1 MLRKLMK
8 HEFRATGRVMGPL
21 FGLLLIAALAARF
34 SVGVLLESDAR
45 FLNLLGGLFTTAF
58 VIAIVGVC
66 VMSLVL
72 MINRFRTNLLGDEGY
87 IMFTLPASVHQQIW
101 SKLIVSAVWFIATGL
116 AVVAAGFILVAQQG
130 FWLEIRRGFAEIF
143 RHLTAYYA
151 FNGTAFLLEL
161 LALIFV
167 GCCVLCLEFYA
178 AMAIGHSFANHK
190 VLYSVL
196 SFLGLQFVM
205 QLLSGGIL
213 VGTNYD
219 LLAVSLPSDGVLA
232 MHSVMLTVI
241 ASTAVFGAVYYVI
254 TTMFLKKRLNLEYT
268 RQQILRSPRK
278 AVFPGAAGFPLPRR
292 AR

>member
-21 FGLLLIAALAARF
+21 FGLLLIAAIAARF
-34 SVGVLLESDAR
+34 SVGVLLESSAR

-178 AMAIGHSFANHK
+178 AMAIGHSFAAHK

-205 QLLSGGIL
+205 QLLSGGLLI
-213 VGTNYD
+213 GTNYNRIF
-219 LLAVSLPSDGVLA
+219 VLPSQDAVLA

-254 TTMFLKKRLNLEYT
+254 TTMFLKKRLNLE
-268 RQQILRSPRK
+268 
-278 AVFPGAAGFPLPRR
+278 
-292 AR
+292 

>member
-21 FGLLLIAALAARF
+21 FGLLLIAAIAARF
-34 SVGVLLESDAR
+34 SVGVLLESSAR

-116 AVVAAGFILVAQQG
+116 AVVAASFILVAQQG
-130 FWLEIRRGFAEIF
+130 FWWEIRRGFAEIF

-151 FNGTAFLLEL
+151 FNGTAFLFEL

-178 AMAIGHSFANHK
+178 AMAIGHSFAAHK

-219 LLAVSLPSDGVLA
+219 ILVVALPSDGVLA
-232 MHSVMLTVI
+232 MHSVMLTMIV
-241 ASTAVFGAVYYVI
+241 STAVFGAVYYVI
-254 TTMFLKKRLNLEYT
+254 TTMFLKKRLNLE
-268 RQQILRSPRK
+268 
-278 AVFPGAAGFPLPRR
+278 
-292 AR
+292 

>member
-45 FLNLLGGLFTTAF
+45 FLNLLGGLFVTAF
-58 VIAIVGVC
+58 AIAIAGVC

-151 FNGTAFLLEL
+151 FNGTAFLFEL

-190 VLYSVL
+190 ILCSVL

-219 LLAVSLPSDGVLA
+219 ILVVALPSDGVLA
-232 MHSVMLTVI
+232 MHSVMLTMIV
-241 ASTAVFGAVYYVI
+241 STAVFGAVYYVI
-254 TTMFLKKRLNLEYT
+254 TTMFLKKRLNLE
-268 RQQILRSPRK
+268 
-278 AVFPGAAGFPLPRR
+278 
-292 AR
+292 

>member
-34 SVGVLLESDAR
+34 SVGVLLESSAR

-151 FNGTAFLLEL
+151 FNGTAFLFEL

-219 LLAVSLPSDGVLA
+219 LLTVSLPSDGVLA

-254 TTMFLKKRLNLEYT
+254 TTMFLKKRLNLE
-268 RQQILRSPRK
+268 
-278 AVFPGAAGFPLPRR
+278 
-292 AR
+292 

>member
-21 FGLLLIAALAARF
+21 FGLLLIAAIAARF
-34 SVGVLLESDAR
+34 SVGVLLESSAR

-130 FWLEIRRGFAEIF
+130 FWWEIRRGFAEIF

-151 FNGTAFLLEL
+151 FNGTAFLFEL

-178 AMAIGHSFANHK
+178 AMSIGHSFANHK

-219 LLAVSLPSDGVLA
+219 FLVVALPSDGVLA
-232 MHSVMLTVI
+232 MHSVMLTMIV
-241 ASTAVFGAVYYVI
+241 STAVFGAVYYVI
-254 TTMFLKKRLNLEYT
+254 TTMFLKKRLNLE
-268 RQQILRSPRK
+268 
-278 AVFPGAAGFPLPRR
+278 
-292 AR
+292 

>member
-21 FGLLLIAALAARF
+21 FGLLLIAAIAARF
-34 SVGVLLESDAR
+34 SVGVLLESSAR

-101 SKLIVSAVWFIATGL
+101 SKLIVSAVWFIAAGL
-116 AVVAAGFILVAQQG
+116 AVAAASFILVAQQG
-130 FWLEIRRGFAEIF
+130 FWEEIRRGFAEIF

-219 LLAVSLPSDGVLA
+219 LLTVSLPSDGVLA

-254 TTMFLKKRLNLEYT
+254 TTMFLKKRLNLE
-268 RQQILRSPRK
+268 
-278 AVFPGAAGFPLPRR
+278 
-292 AR
+292 

>member
-21 FGLLLIAALAARF
+21 FGLLLIAAIAARF
-34 SVGVLLESDAR
+34 SVGVLLESSAR

-130 FWLEIRRGFAEIF
+130 FWWEIRRGFAEIF

-219 LLAVSLPSDGVLA
+219 ILVVALPSDGVLA
-232 MHSVMLTVI
+232 MHSVMLTMIV
-241 ASTAVFGAVYYVI
+241 STAVFGAVYYVI
-254 TTMFLKKRLNLEYT
+254 TTMLLKKRLNLE
-268 RQQILRSPRK
+268 
-278 AVFPGAAGFPLPRR
+278 
-292 AR
+292 

>member
-45 FLNLLGGLFTTAF
+45 FLNLLGGLFVTAF
-58 VIAIVGVC
+58 AIAIAGVC

-101 SKLIVSAVWFIATGL
+101 SKLIVSAVWFIAAGL
-116 AVVAAGFILVAQQG
+116 AVAAASFILVAQQG
-130 FWLEIRRGFAEIF
+130 FWEEIRRGFAEIF

-190 VLYSVL
+190 ILCSVL

-219 LLAVSLPSDGVLA
+219 LLTVSLPSDGVLA

-254 TTMFLKKRLNLEYT
+254 TTMFLKKRLNLE
-268 RQQILRSPRK
+268 
-278 AVFPGAAGFPLPRR
+278 
-292 AR
+292 

>member
-45 FLNLLGGLFTTAF
+45 FLNLLGGLFVTAF
-58 VIAIVGVC
+58 AIAIAGVC

-151 FNGTAFLLEL
+151 FNGTAFLFEL

-178 AMAIGHSFANHK
+178 AMAIGHSFAAHK

-219 LLAVSLPSDGVLA
+219 LLTVSLPSDGVLA

-254 TTMFLKKRLNLEYT
+254 TTMFLKKRLNLE
-268 RQQILRSPRK
+268 
-278 AVFPGAAGFPLPRR
+278 
-292 AR
+292 

>member
-21 FGLLLIAALAARF
+21 FGLLLIAAIAARF
-34 SVGVLLESDAR
+34 SVGVLLESSAR

-151 FNGTAFLLEL
+151 FNGTAFLFEL

-178 AMAIGHSFANHK
+178 AMAIGHSFAAHK

-219 LLAVSLPSDGVLA
+219 ILVVALPSDGVLA
-232 MHSVMLTVI
+232 MHSVMLTMIV
-241 ASTAVFGAVYYVI
+241 STAVFGAVYYVI
-254 TTMFLKKRLNLEYT
+254 TTMLLKKRLNLE
-268 RQQILRSPRK
+268 
-278 AVFPGAAGFPLPRR
+278 
-292 AR
+292 

>member
-21 FGLLLIAALAARF
+21 FGLLLIAAIAARF
-34 SVGVLLESDAR
+34 SVGVLLESSAR

-219 LLAVSLPSDGVLA
+219 LLTVSLPSDGVLA

-254 TTMFLKKRLNLEYT
+254 TTMFLKKRLNLE
-268 RQQILRSPRK
+268 
-278 AVFPGAAGFPLPRR
+278 
-292 AR
+292 

>member
-21 FGLLLIAALAARF
+21 FGLLLIAAIAARF
-34 SVGVLLESDAR
+34 SVGVLLESSAR

-151 FNGTAFLLEL
+151 FNGTAFLFEL

-178 AMAIGHSFANHK
+178 AMAIGHSFAAHK

-219 LLAVSLPSDGVLA
+219 FLVVALPSDGVLA
-232 MHSVMLTVI
+232 MHSVMLTMIV
-241 ASTAVFGAVYYVI
+241 STAVFGAVYYVI
-254 TTMFLKKRLNLEYT
+254 TTMFLKKRLNLE
-268 RQQILRSPRK
+268 
-278 AVFPGAAGFPLPRR
+278 
-292 AR
+292 

>member
-21 FGLLLIAALAARF
+21 FGLLLIAAIAARF
-34 SVGVLLESDAR
+34 SVGVLLESSAR

-151 FNGTAFLLEL
+151 FNGTAFLFEL

-178 AMAIGHSFANHK
+178 AMAIGHSFAAHK

-219 LLAVSLPSDGVLA
+219 LLTVSLPSDGVLA

-241 ASTAVFGAVYYVI
+241 VSTAVFGAVYYVI
-254 TTMFLKKRLNLEYT
+254 TTMFLKKRLNLE
-268 RQQILRSPRK
+268 
-278 AVFPGAAGFPLPRR
+278 
-292 AR
+292 

>member
-21 FGLLLIAALAARF
+21 FGLLLIAAIAARF
-34 SVGVLLESDAR
+34 SVGVLLESSAR

-151 FNGTAFLLEL
+151 FNGTAFLFEL

-178 AMAIGHSFANHK
+178 AMAIGHSFAAHK

-219 LLAVSLPSDGVLA
+219 ILVVALPSDGVLA
-232 MHSVMLTVI
+232 MHSVMLTMIV
-241 ASTAVFGAVYYVI
+241 STAVFGAIYYVI
-254 TTMFLKKRLNLEYT
+254 TTMFLKKRLNLE
-268 RQQILRSPRK
+268 
-278 AVFPGAAGFPLPRR
+278 
-292 AR
+292 

>member
-21 FGLLLIAALAARF
+21 FGLLLIAAIAARF
-34 SVGVLLESDAR
+34 SVGVLLESSAR

-151 FNGTAFLLEL
+151 FNGTAFLFEL

-178 AMAIGHSFANHK
+178 AMAIGHSFAAHK

-219 LLAVSLPSDGVLA
+219 FLVVALPSDGVLA

-254 TTMFLKKRLNLEYT
+254 TTMFLKKRLNLE
-268 RQQILRSPRK
+268 
-278 AVFPGAAGFPLPRR
+278 
-292 AR
+292 

>member
-1 MLRKLMK
+1 MLRKLIK

-21 FGLLLIAALAARF
+21 FGLLLIAAIAARF
-34 SVGVLLESDAR
+34 SVGVLLESSAR

-151 FNGTAFLLEL
+151 FNGTAFLFEL

-219 LLAVSLPSDGVLA
+219 ILVVALPSDGVLA
-232 MHSVMLTVI
+232 MHSVMLTMIV
-241 ASTAVFGAVYYVI
+241 STAVFGAVYYVI
-254 TTMFLKKRLNLEYT
+254 TTMFLKKRLNLE
-268 RQQILRSPRK
+268 
-278 AVFPGAAGFPLPRR
+278 
-292 AR
+292 

>member
-21 FGLLLIAALAARF
+21 FGLLLIAAIAARF
-34 SVGVLLESDAR
+34 SVGVLLESSAR

-151 FNGTAFLLEL
+151 FNGTAFLFEL

-219 LLAVSLPSDGVLA
+219 LLTVSLPSDGVLA
-232 MHSVMLTVI
+232 MHSVMLTMIV
-241 ASTAVFGAVYYVI
+241 STAVFGAVYYVI
-254 TTMFLKKRLNLEYT
+254 TTMFLKKRLNLE
-268 RQQILRSPRK
+268 
-278 AVFPGAAGFPLPRR
+278 
-292 AR
+292 

>member
-21 FGLLLIAALAARF
+21 FGLLLIAAIAARF

-45 FLNLLGGLFTTAF
+45 FLNLLGGLFVTAF
-58 VIAIVGVC
+58 AIAIAGVC

-219 LLAVSLPSDGVLA
+219 LLTVSLPSDGVLA

-254 TTMFLKKRLNLEYT
+254 TTMFLKKRLNLE
-268 RQQILRSPRK
+268 
-278 AVFPGAAGFPLPRR
+278 
-292 AR
+292 

>member
-34 SVGVLLESDAR
+34 SVGVLLESSAR

-130 FWLEIRRGFAEIF
+130 FWLEIRRGFAEIL

-219 LLAVSLPSDGVLA
+219 LLTVSLPSDGVLA

-254 TTMFLKKRLNLEYT
+254 TTMFLKKRLNLE
-268 RQQILRSPRK
+268 
-278 AVFPGAAGFPLPRR
+278 
-292 AR
+292 

>member
-21 FGLLLIAALAARF
+21 FGLLLIAAIAARF
-34 SVGVLLESDAR
+34 SVGVLLESSAR

-101 SKLIVSAVWFIATGL
+101 SKLIVSAVWFIAAGL
-116 AVVAAGFILVAQQG
+116 AVAAASFILVAQQG
-130 FWLEIRRGFAEIF
+130 FWEEIRRGFAEIF

-190 VLYSVL
+190 VLCSVL

-219 LLAVSLPSDGVLA
+219 ILVVALPSDGVLT
-232 MHSVMLTVI
+232 MHSVMLTMIV
-241 ASTAVFGAVYYVI
+241 STAVFGAVYYVI
-254 TTMFLKKRLNLEYT
+254 TTMFLKKRLNLE
-268 RQQILRSPRK
+268 
-278 AVFPGAAGFPLPRR
+278 
-292 AR
+292 

>member
-1 MLRKLMK
+1 MLSKLIGY
-8 HEFRATGRVMGPL
+8 EFRATRRIFFPAYLALLALSVLNAVSFALTSSLDDLSLPS
-21 FGLLLIAALAARF
+21 GLLMMVYVVAIMAVAFLSLAYMIVRF
-34 SVGVLLESDAR
+34 YQ
-45 FLNLLGGLFTTAF
+45 
-58 VIAIVGVC
+58 
-66 VMSLVL
+66 
-72 MINRFRTNLLGDEGY
+72 NLLGDEGY

-151 FNGTAFLLEL
+151 FNGTAFLFEL

-219 LLAVSLPSDGVLA
+219 ILVVALPSDGVLA
-232 MHSVMLTVI
+232 MHSVMLTMIV
-241 ASTAVFGAVYYVI
+241 STAVFGAVYYVI
-254 TTMFLKKRLNLEYT
+254 TTMFLKKRLNLE
-268 RQQILRSPRK
+268 
-278 AVFPGAAGFPLPRR
+278 
-292 AR
+292 

>member
-45 FLNLLGGLFTTAF
+45 FLNLLGGLFVTAF
-58 VIAIVGVC
+58 AIAIAGVC

-101 SKLIVSAVWFIATGL
+101 SKLIVSAVWFIAAGL
-116 AVVAAGFILVAQQG
+116 AVAAASFILVAQQG
-130 FWLEIRRGFAEIF
+130 FWEEIRRGFAEIF

-178 AMAIGHSFANHK
+178 AMAIGHSFATHK

-219 LLAVSLPSDGVLA
+219 ILVVALPSDGVLA

-254 TTMFLKKRLNLEYT
+254 TTMFLKKRLNLE
-268 RQQILRSPRK
+268 
-278 AVFPGAAGFPLPRR
+278 
-292 AR
+292 

>member
-21 FGLLLIAALAARF
+21 FGLLLIAAIAARF
-34 SVGVLLESDAR
+34 SVGVLLESSAR

-101 SKLIVSAVWFIATGL
+101 SKLIVSAVWFIAAGL
-116 AVVAAGFILVAQQG
+116 AVAAASFILVAQQG
-130 FWLEIRRGFAEIF
+130 FWEEIRRGFAEIF

-151 FNGTAFLLEL
+151 FNGTAFLFEL

-178 AMAIGHSFANHK
+178 AMAIGHSFAAHK

-219 LLAVSLPSDGVLA
+219 ILVVALPSDGVLA
-232 MHSVMLTVI
+232 MHSVMLTMIV
-241 ASTAVFGAVYYVI
+241 STAVFGAVYYVI
-254 TTMFLKKRLNLEYT
+254 TTMFLKKRLNLE
-268 RQQILRSPRK
+268 
-278 AVFPGAAGFPLPRR
+278 
-292 AR
+292 

>member
-45 FLNLLGGLFTTAF
+45 FLNLLGGLFVTAF
-58 VIAIVGVC
+58 AIAIAGVC

-101 SKLIVSAVWFIATGL
+101 SKLIVSAVWFIAAGL
-116 AVVAAGFILVAQQG
+116 AVAAASFILVAQQG
-130 FWLEIRRGFAEIF
+130 FWEEIRRGFAEIF

-178 AMAIGHSFANHK
+178 AMAIGHSFAAHK

-219 LLAVSLPSDGVLA
+219 ILVVALPSDGVLA
-232 MHSVMLTVI
+232 MHSVMLTMIV
-241 ASTAVFGAVYYVI
+241 STAVFGAVYYVI
-254 TTMFLKKRLNLEYT
+254 TTMFLKKRLNLE
-268 RQQILRSPRK
+268 
-278 AVFPGAAGFPLPRR
+278 
-292 AR
+292 

>member
-21 FGLLLIAALAARF
+21 FGLLLIAAIADRF
-34 SVGVLLESDAR
+34 SVGVLLESSAR

-151 FNGTAFLLEL
+151 FNGTAFLFEL

-178 AMAIGHSFANHK
+178 AMAIGHSFAAHK

-219 LLAVSLPSDGVLA
+219 FLVVALPSDGVLA
-232 MHSVMLTVI
+232 MHSVMLTMIV
-241 ASTAVFGAVYYVI
+241 STAVFGAVYYVI
-254 TTMFLKKRLNLEYT
+254 TTMFLKKRLNLE
-268 RQQILRSPRK
+268 
-278 AVFPGAAGFPLPRR
+278 
-292 AR
+292 

>member
-45 FLNLLGGLFTTAF
+45 FLNLLGGLFVTAF
-58 VIAIVGVC
+58 AIAIAGVC

-219 LLAVSLPSDGVLA
+219 LLTVSLPSDGVLA
-232 MHSVMLTVI
+232 MHSVMLTMIV
-241 ASTAVFGAVYYVI
+241 STAVFGAVYYVI
-254 TTMFLKKRLNLEYT
+254 TTMFLKKRLNLE
-268 RQQILRSPRK
+268 
-278 AVFPGAAGFPLPRR
+278 
-292 AR
+292 

>member
-1 MLRKLMK
+1 MK

-45 FLNLLGGLFTTAF
+45 FLNLLGGLFVTAF
-58 VIAIVGVC
+58 AIAIAGVC

-101 SKLIVSAVWFIATGL
+101 SKLIVSAVWFIAAGL
-116 AVVAAGFILVAQQG
+116 AVAAASFILVAQQG
-130 FWLEIRRGFAEIF
+130 FWEEIRRGFAEIF

-190 VLYSVL
+190 ILCSVL

-219 LLAVSLPSDGVLA
+219 LLTVSLPSDGVLA

-254 TTMFLKKRLNLEYT
+254 TTMFLKKRLNLE
-268 RQQILRSPRK
+268 
-278 AVFPGAAGFPLPRR
+278 
-292 AR
+292 

>member
-21 FGLLLIAALAARF
+21 FGLLLIAAIAARF
-34 SVGVLLESDAR
+34 SVGVLLESSAR

-87 IMFTLPASVHQQIW
+87 IMFTLPASVHKQIW

-151 FNGTAFLLEL
+151 FNGTAFLFEL

-178 AMAIGHSFANHK
+178 AMAIGHSFAAHK

-219 LLAVSLPSDGVLA
+219 ILVVALPSDGVLT
-232 MHSVMLTVI
+232 MHSVMLTMIV
-241 ASTAVFGAVYYVI
+241 STAVFGAVYYVI
-254 TTMFLKKRLNLEYT
+254 TTMFLKKRLNLE
-268 RQQILRSPRK
+268 
-278 AVFPGAAGFPLPRR
+278 
-292 AR
+292 

>member
-21 FGLLLIAALAARF
+21 FGLLLIAAIAARF
-34 SVGVLLESDAR
+34 SVGVLLESSAR

-101 SKLIVSAVWFIATGL
+101 SKLIVSAVWFIDTGL
-116 AVVAAGFILVAQQG
+116 AVVADGFILVAQQG

-151 FNGTAFLLEL
+151 FNGTAFLFEL

-178 AMAIGHSFANHK
+178 AMAIGHSFAAHM

-219 LLAVSLPSDGVLA
+219 ILVVALPSDGVLA
-232 MHSVMLTVI
+232 MHSVMLTMIV
-241 ASTAVFGAVYYVI
+241 STAVFGAVYYVI
-254 TTMFLKKRLNLEYT
+254 TTMLLKKRLNLE
-268 RQQILRSPRK
+268 
-278 AVFPGAAGFPLPRR
+278 
-292 AR
+292 

>member
-21 FGLLLIAALAARF
+21 FGLLLIAAIAARF
-34 SVGVLLESDAR
+34 SVGVLLESSAR

-178 AMAIGHSFANHK
+178 AMAIGHSFAAHK

-219 LLAVSLPSDGVLA
+219 ILVVALPSDGVLA
-232 MHSVMLTVI
+232 MHSVMLTMIV
-241 ASTAVFGAVYYVI
+241 STAVFGAVYYVI
-254 TTMFLKKRLNLEYT
+254 TTMFLKKRLNLE
-268 RQQILRSPRK
+268 
-278 AVFPGAAGFPLPRR
+278 
-292 AR
+292 

>member
-1 MLRKLMK
+1 MLRKLIK

-21 FGLLLIAALAARF
+21 FGLLLIAAIAARF
-34 SVGVLLESDAR
+34 SVGVLLESSAR

-151 FNGTAFLLEL
+151 FNGTAFLFEL

-178 AMAIGHSFANHK
+178 AMAIGHSFAAHK

-219 LLAVSLPSDGVLA
+219 FLVVALPSDGVLA
-232 MHSVMLTVI
+232 MHSVMLTMIV
-241 ASTAVFGAVYYVI
+241 STAVFGAVYYVI
-254 TTMFLKKRLNLEYT
+254 TTMFLKKRLNLE
-268 RQQILRSPRK
+268 
-278 AVFPGAAGFPLPRR
+278 
-292 AR
+292 

>member
-34 SVGVLLESDAR
+34 SVGVLLESSAR
-45 FLNLLGGLFTTAF
+45 FLNLLGGLFVTAF
-58 VIAIVGVC
+58 AIAIAGVC

-151 FNGTAFLLEL
+151 FNGTAFLFEL

-178 AMAIGHSFANHK
+178 AMAICHSFANHT

-219 LLAVSLPSDGVLA
+219 FLVVALPSDGVLA
-232 MHSVMLTVI
+232 MHSVMLTMIV
-241 ASTAVFGAVYYVI
+241 STAVFGAVYYVI
-254 TTMFLKKRLNLEYT
+254 TTMFLKKRLNLE
-268 RQQILRSPRK
+268 
-278 AVFPGAAGFPLPRR
+278 
-292 AR
+292 

>member
-21 FGLLLIAALAARF
+21 FGLLLIAAIAARF
-34 SVGVLLESDAR
+34 SVGVLLESSAR

-58 VIAIVGVC
+58 VISIVGVC

-151 FNGTAFLLEL
+151 FNGTAFLFEL

-178 AMAIGHSFANHK
+178 AMAIGHSFAAHK

-219 LLAVSLPSDGVLA
+219 FLVVALPSDGVLA
-232 MHSVMLTVI
+232 MHSVMLTMIV
-241 ASTAVFGAVYYVI
+241 STAVFGAVYYVI
-254 TTMFLKKRLNLEYT
+254 TTMFLKKRLNLE
-268 RQQILRSPRK
+268 
-278 AVFPGAAGFPLPRR
+278 
-292 AR
+292 